1 MKIFFDKASAKFVLD
16 SMNKAIDNEGF
27 IVEKETK
34 KRVLTPDGSEIE
46 LDDFAGIIPG
56 SEIFL
61 KNDANS
67 LLRLYDKTHGSC

>member
-1 MKIFFDKASAKFVLD
+1 MKIYFDKASARFILD
-16 SMNKAIDNEGF
+16 AMNKSVDNDGF
-27 IVEKETK
+27 IIEKESK
-34 KRVLTPDGSEIE
+34 KRVLTPDGKE
-46 LDDFAGIIPG
+46 LELNDFLGIIPG